1 MPLCGDLPNPL
12 EGFLSPAA
20 VPQQHAAI
28 PVFILLFACLPHDIP
43 GGQGCCLSHLLYLP
57 PEGSICGLINT
68 CGVNESNLLWQWC
81 RHFTARG
88 SQPPLS
94 HAVPLP
100 LSTLLCGL
108 GNLWLGFLSAMSLC
122 SQLLGGGHQD
132 KWEEPKE
139 EVSRFMLLPEHSLT
153 GGEGRSSQWP
163 LSHAISRPSL
173 TTSPSPSSSG
183 IFPSLQPFPY
193 FLSLPFLPLP
203 HFPFPFFHATPGWL
217 QILPQAW
224 SINLDPA
231 LTTLYFW
238 NHPFKS
244 VICFSPRPQLKR
256 QESHVAF
263 VCPTWPSQQ
272 AQGTKLISH
281 IK

>member
-1 MPLCGDLPNPL
+1 MNRISCGNDADTLRPEAHSL
-12 EGFLSPAA
+12 HSLTWS
-20 VPQQHAAI
+20 
-28 PVFILLFACLPHDIP
+28 
-43 GGQGCCLSHLLYLP
+43 LYR
-57 PEGSICGLINT
+57 S
-68 CGVNESNLLWQWC
+68 
-81 RHFTARG
+81 
-88 SQPPLS
+88 PLS
-94 HAVPLP
+94 SVAWG
-100 LSTLLCGL
+100 TYD
-108 GNLWLGFLSAMSLC
+108 LGFYQLC
-122 SQLLGGGHQD
+122 PCVHSS
-132 KWEEPKE
+132 WEAVTKTNERSRRE
-139 EVSRFMLLPEHSLT
+139 EVSRFMLLLEHSLT

-173 TTSPSPSSSG
+173 ITSPSPSSSG

-203 HFPFPFFHATPGWL
+203 YFPFPFFHATPGWL